1 MPILKQGKYQ
11 LATGNQW
18 MDRESTGFTKTILK
32 MPPGVALYKMKLGK
46 AKLDI
51 IPYVAG
57 AGNPDAQPG
66 FLTWKRTLW
75 VHRNIGPNRDA
86 VLCPAKMLNK
96 PCPVCEEYNRQMRTN
111 PDDEAYKA
119 IQEFKPKEWDLMQVR
134 DRNDPAKKI
143 QFMCTS
149 YHRFSNEIAEAV
161 SAGGPE
167 QKFGNFWHPKGG
179 QILNVS
185 FGEKA
190 MGRGRPF
197 LLATR
202 VDFTPRPD
210 VPEQVIDKGFKLD
223 SLLIFYKYEKLTEMF
238 GAPAAEAEEAPAEG
252 EEMPEAEEAQYDE
265 TTPEAAEGEE
275 LPEEGQEAAP
285 EEGLEEV
292 ADGEEAPPE
301 EGGEEAPPE
310 EELEEQPAEEEAP
323 PPPPRR
329 PAPKG
334 AKPPARPAP
343 KNAAR
348 RAAAPPAEPE
358 EAPTDW
364 NAFDQQGGGEE
375 VAEGEEAPAEEEA
388 PDPEPEEEQAPPPP
402 RRPAAK
408 PAAKPAARPPA
419 RPAAKP
425 AGKPAPKPAARPAAR
440 PVARR

>member
-18 MDRESTGFTKTILK
+18 MDRESTGFTKTIIK

-57 AGNPDAQPG
+57 PGNPDAQPG

-75 VHRNIGPNRDA
+75 VHRNIGPNRDV

-96 PCPVCEEYNRQMRTN
+96 PCPVCEDYNRQMRTN
-111 PDDEAYKA
+111 PDDEAYKQ
-119 IQEFKPKEWDLMQVR
+119 ISELRPKEWDFMQVR

-143 QFMCTS
+143 QFNITS

-185 FGEKA
+185 FGEKS
-190 MGRGRPF
+190 MGRGGRPF
-197 LLATR
+197 ILATR
-202 VDFTPRPD
+202 VDFSPRPD

-223 SLLIFYKYEKLTEMF
+223 SLLIFYKYEKLTEMH
-238 GAPAAEAEEAPAEG
+238 GASAAAEGEEAPAEG

-275 LPEEGQEAAP
+275 QP
-285 EEGLEEV
+285 
-292 ADGEEAPPE
+292 ADGEEAPPD
-301 EGGEEAPPE
+301 EGTEGYEEAPAE
-310 EELEEQPAEEEAP
+310 EGAEGEAEAGDYEEQPAEEEAP

-334 AKPPARPAP
+334 KAPPKP
-343 KNAAR
+343 AAR
-348 RAAAPPAEPE
+348 RAAPPAEPE
-358 EAPTDW
+358 EQVTDW
-364 NAFDQQGGGEE
+364 GAFDQQGGPT
-375 VAEGEEAPAEEEA
+375 ADGEEAPPEEES
-388 PDPEPEEEQAPPPP
+388 PDPEPEEEAAPAPPP
-402 RRPAAK
+402 RRPAPK
-408 PAAKPAARPPA
+408 PAPKAAARPT
-419 RPAAKP
+419 
-425 AGKPAPKPAARPAAR
+425 GKPAPKPAARPAAR
-440 PVARR
+440 R

>member
-18 MDRESTGFTKTILK
+18 LDRESTGFTKTVLK

-46 AKLDI
+46 AKLDV

-75 VHRNIGPNRDA
+75 VHRNIGPNRDL

-119 IQEFKPKEWDLMQVR
+119 IQEYKPKEWDLMQVR
-134 DRNDPAKKI
+134 DRADPAKKI

-161 SAGGPE
+161 SAGSPE

-202 VDFTPRPD
+202 IDFTPRPD
-210 VPEQVIDKGFKLD
+210 VPDVVIDKGHKLD
-223 SLLIFYKYEKLTEMF
+223 GLLIFYKYEKLTEMF
-238 GAPAAEAEEAPAEG
+238 GAPAPEEGEEAPAEG
-252 EEMPEAEEAQYDE
+252 EEMPEGEEAVYDE
-265 TTPEAAEGEE
+265 PTEGAAEGEE
-275 LPEEGQEAAP
+275 QPAEGEEAPAEGFEEATGEEVQEEGTEGFEEQPAEEGQE
-285 EEGLEEV
+285 GF
-292 ADGEEAPPE
+292 
-301 EGGEEAPPE
+301 
-310 EELEEQPAEEEAP
+310 EEQPAEEEAP

-334 AKPPARPAP
+334 KAAAPKPAP
-343 KNAAR
+343 R

-358 EAPTDW
+358 EAQTDW
-364 NAFDQQGGGEE
+364 GAFDQQGGP
-375 VAEGEEAPAEEEA
+375 AEGEEES
-388 PDPEPEEEQAPPPP
+388 PDPEPEEEAAPAPPP

-408 PAAKPAARPPA
+408 PAAKPAAARPPVRPAARPPA
-419 RPAAKP
+419 
-425 AGKPAPKPAARPAAR
+425 KPAPKPAARPAAR
-440 PVARR
+440 PAPRR